1 MKRGVPEGQRA
12 RAGAA
17 ATLLFT
23 LAVLAIVPSAS
34 PEQSASKVRRAAAG
48 FLDVGGNHSC
58 VVLATRAVRCW
69 GDGANGQLGYGN
81 LNSIGDN
88 EAPGSVGPV
97 DLGAGR
103 TALAVSAGGDH
114 TCALLDTHQVRC
126 WGAGAN
132 GRLGYGNTNDIGDN
146 ESPGSAGP
154 VDLGAGRTAVAIS
167 AATAH
172 TCAILDTGQV
182 RCWGN
187 GANGRLGYG
196 NTNSIG
202 DNETPGGFGPVDLGT
217 GRTAV
222 AISAGN
228 SHTCAILD
236 TGQVRCWGNGA
247 NGRLGY
253 GNTTTIGDNETPGGF
268 GPVDLGAGRTAVAIS
283 AGNAHTCAIL
293 DTGQVRCWGL
303 GTNGRLGYG
312 NTNSIGDNEAPGSVA
327 PVDLGAGRTAVAIS
341 AAGASTCVILDTG
354 QVRCWGS
361 GADGRLGT
369 GNLNDIGDNETP
381 GSVPPVDLGAGRTAV
396 AISVGAAHAC
406 ALLDDGSVRCW
417 GLGLNGQLGYGNTN
431 DIGDNETPGSV
442 TAVNA
447 GGPAATKARPTLSL
461 ALKPKRDRRA
471 AYRFAAS
478 GALTGFLADRATCS
492 GLVTVRARKGRLSVA
507 RKTAPKLVGAG
518 CRYAAS
524 FRVRRKGTW
533 RVTAVFAGNGSLTSR
548 SAVTRKFRAG

>member
-1 MKRGVPEGQRA
+1 MKLGVRKGW
-12 RAGAA
+12 AGV
-17 ATLLFT
+17 
-23 LAVLAIVPSAS
+23 AVLIALLALTVVPSAS
-34 PEQSASKVRRAAAG
+34 PEQSASQLRRVAAG

-88 EAPGSVGPV
+88 EIPGSVGPV

-103 TALAVSAGGDH
+103 TALAISSGGDH
-114 TCALLDTHQVRC
+114 TCALLDTRQVRC

-132 GRLGYGNTNDIGDN
+132 GRLGYGNVNDIGDN

-154 VDLGAGRTAVAIS
+154 VDLGVGRTAIAIS

-172 TCAILDTGQV
+172 TCALLDTGQV

-187 GANGRLGYG
+187 GGSGRLGYG

-217 GRTAV
+217 GRIAT

-228 SHTCAILD
+228 AHTCALLD
-236 TGQVRCWGNGA
+236 TAQVRCWGQAA

-253 GNTTTIGDNETPGGF
+253 GNVTDIGDTETPGGF
-268 GPVDLGAGRTAVAIS
+268 GPVNLGRPAVAIS

-312 NTNSIGDNEAPGSVA
+312 NTNSIGDNEVPSSVS

-341 AAGASTCVILDTG
+341 AAGASTCAILDTG
-354 QVRCWGS
+354 QVRCWGA
-361 GADGRLGT
+361 GADGRLGY

-381 GSVPPVDLGAGRTAV
+381 GSVGPVDLGAGRTAV
-396 AISVGAAHAC
+396 AISVGAAHTC

-417 GLGLNGQLGYGNTN
+417 GLGVNGQLGYANAN
-431 DIGDNETPGSV
+431 SIGDNETPGSS
-442 TAVNA
+442 
-447 GGPAATKARPTLSL
+447 ARSM
-461 ALKPKRDRRA
+461 RA
-471 AYRFAAS
+471 ARCRRS
-478 GALTGFLADRATCS
+478 C
-492 GLVTVRARKGRLSVA
+492 GR
-507 RKTAPKLVGAG
+507 R
-518 CRYAAS
+518 CR
-524 FRVRRKGTW
+524 
-533 RVTAVFAGNGSLTSR
+533 SR
-548 SAVTRKFRAG
+548 